1 MAVKETGV
9 SYYGISY
16 PEHAEQ
22 DFKEMIEHNCNA
34 VILALSEFDIDFWF
48 PNIVKVAKVA
58 KHLGLKVYLDTWG
71 IGKWFGGEPPSI
83 FLTNNAGNR
92 QVSAFTNTPLSAAC
106 FNTRAFRDYF
116 YDICEKLALEVD
128 ADGFFWDEPHYA
140 LPKSYASITGGPG
153 DDWSC
158 RCPVCQK
165 KFEQLYGYVMPS
177 MLTKEVIAFREN
189 SALEILETA
198 SRRIKQIRPDSK
210 IVCCVHAT
218 INNYYVKENRGYDN
232 WDKVGKVDVFD
243 VFSTTI
249 ISYKLPRSYFKSI
262 TQQTLDIAKKYGRGS
277 QRWLMN
283 YFQEPDNIEEIKEI
297 VHLYADMGVESLFAW
312 TYRGGHGTVL
322 GPPHALQMWDMLGEA
337 YGEVLEKDYAI
348 NDKKKKRK

>member
-1 MAVKETGV
+1 MKVKETGV

-16 PEHAEQ
+16 PEHAEK
-22 DFKEMIEHNCNA
+22 DFKEMISHNCNA

-48 PNIVKVAKVA
+48 PNIIKVAKVA
-58 KHLGLKVYLDTWG
+58 KDLGLKVYLDTWG

-83 FLTNNAGNR
+83 FLTNNPGNR
-92 QVSAFTNTPLSAAC
+92 QVSAVTNEPLPAVC
-106 FNTRAFRDYF
+106 FNTKAFQDYF
-116 YDICEKLALEVD
+116 YGICEKLATEVE

-140 LPKSYASITGGPG
+140 LPKSYASITGGAG

-165 KFEQLYGYVMPS
+165 DFEQQYGYEMPRV
-177 MLTKEVIAFREN
+177 LTKEVIAFREN
-189 SALEILETA
+189 NALEILEVA
-198 SRRIKQIRPDSK
+198 SRIIKNIRPDSK
-210 IVCCVHAT
+210 ITCCVHAT
-218 INNYYVKENRGYDN
+218 INNYYVKENRGYDDWN
-232 WDKVGKVDVFD
+232 KVCKVDAFD

-262 TQQTLDIAKKYGRGS
+262 TQQTVDVARKYGKGS

-283 YFQEPDNIEEIKEI
+283 YYQEPDKIEEIKEI
-297 VHLYADMGVESLFAW
+297 AHLYADMGVESLFAW

-322 GPPHALQMWDMLGEA
+322 AAPHALEMWDMLGEA
-337 YGEVLEKDYAI
+337 YGEVLSKEYKI
-348 NDKKKKRK
+348 K

>member
-1 MAVKETGV
+1 MSIKETGV

-16 PEHAEQ
+16 PEHAEK
-22 DFKEMIEHNCNA
+22 DFREMIDHNCNA

-48 PNIVKVAKVA
+48 PNIIKIVKVARD
-58 KHLGLKVYLDTWG
+58 LDMKVYLDTWG

-83 FLTNNAGNR
+83 FLTNNPGNR
-92 QVSAFTNTPLSAAC
+92 QVSAFTDEQLPAVC

-116 YDICEKLALEVD
+116 YAICEKLARETET
-128 ADGFFWDEPHYA
+128 DGFFWDEPHFA
-140 LPKSYASITGGPG
+140 LPKSYASITGGAG

-158 RCPVCQK
+158 RCPVCRK
-165 KFEQLYGYVMPS
+165 DFEQQYGYEMPRL
-177 MLTKEVIAFREN
+177 LTKEVISFRQN

-198 SRRIKQIRPDSK
+198 SKRIKSIKADLK

-218 INNYYVKENRGYDN
+218 INTYYVKENRGYDD
-232 WDKVGKVDVFD
+232 WDKVGKVNAFD

-249 ISYKLPRSYFKSI
+249 LNYKLPRSFFNSI
-262 TQQTLDIAKKYGRGS
+262 TQQTVNIAQKYGKGS

-283 YFQEPDNIEEIKEI
+283 YYQEPDDLEEVKEV
-297 VHLYADMGVESLFAW
+297 VHLYSDMGVESLFAW

-322 GPPHALQMWDMLGEA
+322 AAPHALEMWDKLGEA
-337 YGEVLEKDYAI
+337 YGEVL
-348 NDKKKKRK
+348 DKKYTIKK